1 MERITPQASHWRR
14 TALWLGLVLA
24 AVHAPPVAA
33 QEPQARPT
41 ADTVVAIPDAMLVA
55 QYRGAE
61 AARYASTTKW
71 VIGGFAGGL
80 TLGPVG
86 AGLAWTLANNSDAE
100 LAAERWRL
108 LTEEVNSTY
117 ADTYQR
123 SYAETLHARRKRA
136 ALTGGIIGTA
146 ALGVALGAIWA
157 AYYY

>member
-1 MERITPQASHWRR
+1 MERLRPHSSHWCR
-14 TALWLGLVLA
+14 TALWLGLLLA
-24 AVHAPPVAA
+24 VAHAPPLAA

-41 ADTVVAIPDAMLVA
+41 ADTVVTTPDALLVA
-55 QYRGAE
+55 EYRGAE

-71 VIGGFAGGL
+71 VFGGFAGGL

-100 LAAERWRL
+100 LTAERWRL
-108 LTEEVNSTY
+108 LTEEVSSTY

-157 AYYY
+157 TYYY